1 MNIENDKF
9 VYIKPPFNSKLIDV
23 IYSKLAE
30 IGFPKKM
37 IVNQDARKFAQK
49 GDYIALILEYPQNM
63 EFIVGKIKKDRK
75 FVGSKPLI
83 DLPTELVEYDELIRM
98 KIDT

>member
-1 MNIENDKF
+1 MDIENDKF
-9 VYIKPPFNSKLIDV
+9 VYIKPPFNSKLVVV
-23 IYSKLAE
+23 IRSKL
-30 IGFPKKM
+30 IDLGFPEKM
-37 IVNQDARKFAQK
+37 IVNADARKFAQK

-83 DLPTELVEYDELIRM
+83 DLPTELVEYDELVRTS
-98 KIDT
+98 IDV